1 MVNAINKE
9 TNIDEVIKKRRN
21 DLYIK
26 LEYRSL
32 VTRVILLIIVG
43 YILFSQFFLI
53 TQVTGNGMF
62 PAIKDGDL
70 IIGFRVQQKYSKND
84 VITYKYNDSTYL
96 GRIAAC
102 ENDVVTIDDSGK
114 LIVNG
119 TIQDGGIM
127 YPTYIKEETNLE
139 YPYRVPNDSVFV
151 LGDYRTQTE
160 DSRDFGSISIND
172 IESKIIT
179 ILRRRGL

>member
-1 MVNAINKE
+1 MGKTKKE
-9 TNIDEVIKKRRN
+9 TSIEEVIKKRKN
-21 DLYIK
+21 DLYTK

-32 VTRVILLIIVG
+32 LIRIILLIIVG

-53 TQVTGNGMF
+53 KQTTGNGMF
-62 PAIKDGDL
+62 PGIKDGDL
-70 IIGFRVQQKYSKND
+70 IIGFRAQRKYLKND
-84 VITYKYNDSTYL
+84 VIEYKYNGTTYL
-96 GRIAAC
+96 GRIVAC

-127 YPTYIKEETNLE
+127 YPTYIKEESNLE
-139 YPYRVPNDSVFV
+139 YPYRVPDNCVFV

-160 DSRDFGSISIND
+160 DSRDFGPISKKD
-172 IESKIIT
+172 IKGKIIT